1 MNVYALVAVALFAA
15 AFLGIYGAIY
25 LSALSSYRRGELD
38 RHGIRILRL
47 GLYGHLTIFA
57 ILAITAFLV

>member
-15 AFLGIYGAIY
+15 VFPGIYGIIY
-25 LSALSSYRRGELD
+25 LSALSSYRRDELD
-38 RHGIRILRL
+38 GHGIRILRL